1 MKRIGI
7 ALALILLMAG
17 LFLFHIQ
24 CLGHLTNNLADL
36 LTQAEQQVSRDDWP
50 AAESLTRQALDLWES
65 NDFYL
70 HSTMRHTDIDA
81 ILVHFHQV
89 LAYLEGGEHQPAEY
103 AAANAQLI
111 REIELLWEAELP
123 TLQNI
128 L

>member
-1 MKRIGI
+1 MKRIGV
-7 ALALILLMAG
+7 ALTLILLMAG
-17 LFLFHIQ
+17 LFFFHTRY
-24 CLGHLTNNLADL
+24 LGQLTNDLTDL
-36 LTQAEQQVSRDDWP
+36 LTQAEGQVTRDDWP
-50 AAESLTRQALDLWES
+50 AAETLTRQALELWLS

-70 HSTMRHTDIDA
+70 HSTMPHTDIDA

-89 LAYLEGGEHQPAEY
+89 LAYLEAGEQQPAEY
-103 AAANAQLI
+103 AAANALLI